1 MADTAFQIQYRL
13 QMIDAFEVGIS
24 LAYQS
29 VTTEAVIKGEKATF
43 LVAGSGDAT
52 AVTRGVNGLI
62 PSRPNDLTQVTATL
76 QEWHDKPTVTG
87 FNVFASQGQITDLM
101 QRTTMEVIN
110 RKLDS
115 LIITEL
121 GTATNDVSATAVKMS
136 LDVVSHAKTILGV
149 NKVPFDGMLTALITP
164 AADGFLEQ
172 IPEYASADYVE
183 IKPLAGDNGNQ
194 FANRPKAR
202 RWAGINWIVHPEL
215 NGVGTATAEMYV
227 YHARAIGCAIDVGGM
242 QCPVGYDDQDDY
254 SWSRCTAYMGAK
266 LLQNSGVVVIKH
278 DDSGYVSV

>member
-1 MADTAFQIQYRL
+1 MAETAFQIQYRQ
-13 QMIDAFEVGIS
+13 QMVDTFEVGVS

-29 VTTEAVIKGEKATF
+29 VTNEAVIKGQQATF
-43 LVAGSGDAT
+43 LVAGSGGAT

-76 QEWHDKPTVTG
+76 AEWHDKPTVTG
-87 FNVFASQGQITDLM
+87 FNVFASQGQLTNLM

-149 NKVPFDGMLTALITP
+149 NKVPFDMNICALITP
-164 AADGFLEQ
+164 AADSYLEQ
-172 IPEYASADYVE
+172 VPEYASADWVE
-183 IKPLAGDNGNQ
+183 VKPLAGESGNQ

-202 RWAGINWIVHPEL
+202 MWAGIKWIVHPEL
-215 NGVGTATAEMYV
+215 TGVGTSSAKCFV
-227 YHARAIGCAIDVGGM
+227 YHQRAIGCAMDVNGM
-242 QCPVGYDDQDDY
+242 QTTVGYDDEDDY

-266 LLQNSGVVVIKH
+266 LLQNSGIVVIPH
-278 DDSGYVSV
+278 DDSGYAAV